1 MKKLTTILAFMFF
14 FQISNGQDTIRRFEF
29 GSTLVTVNSFNTNYN
44 VAPDRPSTEFIN
56 GLFFRYTKKRL
67 GLRIHASYTEN
78 SNTFASPVGVADG
91 ASGDNNNKDIRIGI
105 GGQFS
110 IIKHKEWFYTL
121 LDLSYR
127 NIFSTGHYYGGFEG
141 ANDSYSST
149 ANGIDCFLGL
159 GFKIKT
165 IKNVYLSPEVGYF
178 ISNKFVNKTTTD
190 MSWGQSTKYNYN
202 VTDVHPAFKLHL
214 TVKF

>member
-1 MKKLTTILAFMFF
+1 MKKLTIIFGFMFL

-44 VAPDRPSTEFIN
+44 VAPDRPSVEFIN

-67 GLRIHASYTEN
+67 ALRIHASYTEN
-78 SNTFASPVGVADG
+78 SNTFASPTGVADG

-110 IIKHKEWFYTL
+110 IIKRKEWFYTF

-127 NIFSTGHYYGGFEG
+127 NVFSTGHYYGGFGG
-141 ANDSYSST
+141 ANDRFSST
-149 ANGIDCFLGL
+149 ANGLDCFFGL

-165 IKNVYLSPEVGYF
+165 IKNVYLSPELGYY
-178 ISNKFVNKTTTD
+178 ISNKFVSKTTTD
-190 MSWGQSTKYNYN
+190 MSWGQTSKSNSI
-202 VTDVHPAFKLHL
+202 DVHINPVLKLNL

>member
-1 MKKLTTILAFMFF
+1 MKKLISILTFMFL

-29 GSTLVTVNSFNTNYN
+29 GSTLVTINSFNNNYYF
-44 VAPDRPSTEFIN
+44 APDRPSFELIN

-67 GLRIHASYTEN
+67 GLRLHTSYTDN
-78 SNTFASPVGVADG
+78 STSYATPAGWSDG
-91 ASGDNNNKDIRIGI
+91 SSGDINNKDFRIGV

-110 IIKHKEWFYTL
+110 LLKHKEWFYTF

-127 NIFSTGHYYGGFEG
+127 NVFSTGHYYEGIGGDNERF
-141 ANDSYSST
+141 SKT
-149 ANGIDCFLGL
+149 ANGFDCFLGL

-165 IKNVYLSPEVGYF
+165 IKHVYLSPELGYF
-178 ISNKFVNKTTTD
+178 LSSKFVNQTTNNY
-190 MSWGQSTKYNYN
+190 WGQTSKFNYSEGN
-202 VTDVHPAFKLHL
+202 LNPVIKLHL

>member
-1 MKKLTTILAFMFF
+1 MFF
-14 FQISNGQDTIRRFEF
+14 VQISNGQDSIRHFEF
-29 GSTLVTVNSFNTNYN
+29 GSTLVTVNSFHTDDNNT
-44 VAPDRPSTEFIN
+44 APDRPSAEFIN
-56 GLFFRYTKKRL
+56 GVFFRYTKKRL

-78 SNTFASPVGVADG
+78 SNTFASPIGVADG
-91 ASGDNNNKDIRIGI
+91 ASADNNNKDIRIGI

-110 IIKHKEWFYTL
+110 IIKHKEWFYTF

-127 NIFSTGHYYGGFEG
+127 NVFSTGHYYGGIGG
-141 ANDSYSST
+141 ANDRYSST
-149 ANGIDCFLGL
+149 ANGMDCFLGL
-159 GFKIKT
+159 GFKIKI

-202 VTDVHPAFKLHL
+202 ETDVHPAAKLHL

>member
-1 MKKLTTILAFMFF
+1 MKKLTTIFAFMFL

-29 GSTLVTVNSFNTNYN
+29 GSTLATVNSFNTNYN
-44 VAPDRPSTEFIN
+44 VAPDRPSVEFIN

-78 SNTFASPVGVADG
+78 SNTFADPVGVADG

-110 IIKHKEWFYTL
+110 IIKRKEWFYTF

-127 NIFSTGHYYGGFEG
+127 NVFSTGHFYSGFGG
-141 ANDSYSST
+141 ANDRFSST
-149 ANGIDCFLGL
+149 ANGLDCFLGL

-165 IKNVYLSPEVGYF
+165 IKNVYLSPEVGYY
-178 ISNKFVNKTTTD
+178 ISNKFVSKTTTD
-190 MSWGQSTKYNYN
+190 MSWGQTSKSNSI
-202 VTDVHPAFKLHL
+202 DVHLNPILKLHL